1 MLFGKCSVV
10 YPQPWSLCL
19 DFPIEALPTPPGKEP
34 RTQGSCSLPC
44 KGTGESGPGSGP
56 GSGRGSRGRG
66 REGGHS
72 EAPAPPWP
80 HGAAPQPRCGLA
92 GPMGDAPSG
101 PGMGGSP
108 HPALTAEALLQASL
122 AQAQFCVLDLQNA
135 MEVSQQPLHLGPPAS
150 MEEEDEAEEE
160 DEDENK
166 EEEGSSGMEEQ
177 EEEELEQLFH
187 TNPLFHAPHMG
198 TSPSQQAGWG
208 VPAYRPHPPEDPA
221 QGLADAPQVGGAWGQ
236 GEELPAGPP
245 KDSVQELQ
253 VDASP
258 GTPTGH
264 REAGLPDPQAARLIN
279 PSRLWGVLAP
289 QMEQPPSSPAP
300 GLPSGAAPST
310 AQEGSA
316 QPQVAGSRQ
325 GEVAAPGPSAP
336 AAMEEAEEPPP
347 DPPAQPPMEKEDK
360 EEEMED
366 GGQLSFSAP
375 TTGGTT
381 VANGEAL
388 GMTEARAAAR
398 SLAARLYHLD
408 GFKRSQVASYLRK
421 NTAFSQAVAEEYV
434 AFFHF
439 SGQSLDQALRTFLS
453 AFVLTGET
461 QERERILRHF
471 SSHFHQANPHAF
483 PSPDAVHTLTCA
495 LMLLNTDLHGPN
507 LGRSMTCNQFVANLD
522 GLMDNRQNFPKEQL
536 KALYHSIRNQ
546 KLEWA
551 VHADFP
557 PCPGDLSTAHRQLHQ
572 GRPSRSVGL
581 SHGLSFAAPWGRRGW
596 KTFYTI
602 LKGNQLYFLKAENET
617 EGQGAEEPL
626 GVHHALAEHESQ
638 YSKRPHV
645 FRLQTADWR
654 IVLFQAPSAEEMN
667 SWVARINLVAAALSA
682 PPFPA
687 AVGSQRKFVRPVLP
701 TAPSRG
707 SLEEQLRAHE
717 AWLAQAVAELGEL
730 QRSLPEP
737 RSRSRGLDDY
747 RLRKDYLL
755 YERRRLE
762 TYVRVLEARL
772 EGGAVGPGGWEDWL
786 EPPPPPAE
794 LPRAQSSPSLAR
806 PTPASAKVK
815 RNVSERRTIRRVIV
829 PRRPRPP
836 L

>member
-1 MLFGKCSVV
+1 MG
-10 YPQPWSLCL
+10 
-19 DFPIEALPTPPGKEP
+19 
-34 RTQGSCSLPC
+34 
-44 KGTGESGPGSGP
+44 
-56 GSGRGSRGRG
+56 
-66 REGGHS
+66 
-72 EAPAPPWP
+72 PAPDLTSRSLLCRA
-80 HGAAPQPRCGLA
+80 HEAAPQPRCGLA

-101 PGMGGSP
+101 PGMRGSP
-108 HPALTAEALLQASL
+108 HPALTAKALLQASL

-135 MEVSQQPLHLGPPAS
+135 MEVSQQPLHPGPPAS

-160 DEDENK
+160 DEDEDEDK
-166 EEEGSSGMEEQ
+166 EEEGSSGMEEE

-221 QGLADAPQVGGAWGQ
+221 QGLAHAPQVGGAWEQ

-245 KDSVQELQ
+245 ADSVQVSPRHLGSVGLCVSEGACPPSAWHLPSRAVTQ
-253 VDASP
+253 GAWRLGSITWTDSRGPRWPHTCGRSKDPPPHETCPLSCDCPLPARNHPPGGLGTAPPAGNFLPSHNCSP
-258 GTPTGH
+258 GQLRIVPH
-264 REAGLPDPQAARLIN
+264 NRELR
-279 PSRLWGVLAP
+279 
-289 QMEQPPSSPAP
+289 P
-300 GLPSGAAPST
+300 GEPGAAPSPT
-310 AQEGSA
+310 T
-316 QPQVAGSRQ
+316 
-325 GEVAAPGPSAP
+325 
-336 AAMEEAEEPPP
+336 
-347 DPPAQPPMEKEDK
+347 PPAVCH
-360 EEEMED
+360 
-366 GGQLSFSAP
+366 S
-375 TTGGTT
+375 
-381 VANGEAL
+381 
-388 GMTEARAAAR
+388 
-398 SLAARLYHLD
+398 
-408 GFKRSQVASYLRK
+408 
-421 NTAFSQAVAEEYV
+421 TAFSQAVAEEYV
-434 AFFHF
+434 AFFNF

-471 SSHFHQANPHAF
+471 SSHFHQANPHGF

-536 KALYHSIRNQ
+536 KVLSSREGWCTGCDPSVSAPSVAWHVQAWPGLMLPAPDAPTYCQGLLAR
-546 KLEWA
+546 KL
-551 VHADFP
+551 HAEAD
-557 PCPGDLSTAHRQLHQ
+557 
-572 GRPSRSVGL
+572 GRRT
-581 SHGLSFAAPWGRRGW
+581 PWGRRGW

-602 LKGNQLYFLKAENET
+602 LKGNQLYFLKVKGWGLRGR
-617 EGQGAEEPL
+617 GQGAEEPL

-654 IVLFQAPSAEEMN
+654 VVLFQAPSAEEMN

-747 RLRKDYLL
+747 RMRKDYLL

-772 EGGAVGPGGWEDWL
+772 EGGVVGPGGWEDRL
-786 EPPPPPAE
+786 ELPPPPAE

>member
-1 MLFGKCSVV
+1 
-10 YPQPWSLCL
+10 
-19 DFPIEALPTPPGKEP
+19 
-34 RTQGSCSLPC
+34 
-44 KGTGESGPGSGP
+44 
-56 GSGRGSRGRG
+56 
-66 REGGHS
+66 
-72 EAPAPPWP
+72 
-80 HGAAPQPRCGLA
+80 
-92 GPMGDAPSG
+92 MGDAPSG
-101 PGMGGSP
+101 PGMRGSP
-108 HPALTAEALLQASL
+108 HPALTAKALLQASL

-135 MEVSQQPLHLGPPAS
+135 MEVSQQPLHPGPPAS

-160 DEDENK
+160 DEDEDEDK
-166 EEEGSSGMEEQ
+166 EEEGSSGMEEE

-221 QGLADAPQVGGAWGQ
+221 QGLAHAPQVGGAWEQ

-245 KDSVQELQ
+245 ADSVQELQ

-264 REAGLPDPQAARLIN
+264 REAGLPDPQAAGLIN
-279 PSRLWGVLAP
+279 PCRLWGVLAP
-289 QMEQPPSSPAP
+289 QMEQPPGSPAP
-300 GLPSGAAPST
+300 GLASGTAPST

-325 GEVAAPGPSAP
+325 GEVAAQGPSAP

-360 EEEMED
+360 EEETED
-366 GGQLSFSAP
+366 GVQLSFPAP
-375 TTGGTT
+375 TMGGTA

-434 AFFHF
+434 AFFNF

-471 SSHFHQANPHAF
+471 SSHFHQANPHGF

-551 VHADFP
+551 VDEEEPEGAGGLNPEHSDALASPVPAPDAPTYCQGLLARKLHAEAD
-557 PCPGDLSTAHRQLHQ
+557 
-572 GRPSRSVGL
+572 GRRT
-581 SHGLSFAAPWGRRGW
+581 PWGRRGW

-602 LKGNQLYFLKAENET
+602 LKGNQLYFLKAENEM

-654 IVLFQAPSAEEMN
+654 VVLFQAPSAEEMN

-747 RLRKDYLL
+747 RMRKDYLL

-772 EGGAVGPGGWEDWL
+772 EGGVVGPGGWEDRL
-786 EPPPPPAE
+786 ELPPPPAE